1 MAKERGDLQ
10 QLLTDELRDLFDAE
24 KQLVKALP
32 KMVKSATDKELANAL
47 REHLEITRG
56 QVQRLE
62 RVFESMDM
70 KARSKPCK
78 GMKGIV
84 DEGREMLQED
94 LEEGVLDSAITG
106 AARKVEHYE
115 MMGYESVRSMAQQ
128 LGMREAAQMLQETL
142 QEETQADK
150 QLAQISKRLLKEAS
164 SRRPQAE
171 EPEVRGRSAKSGRTG
186 SSKASKTSGG
196 RKSSGGSKS
205 SHILTDPEEIR
216 QWAGERGAQPA
227 CVRGTGGK
235 GDIGMLR
242 LDFPGYSGEDSL
254 EPIEWDEWVE
264 KFEERGL
271 GLLVQEQTADGQKS
285 NFNKLVNREGAGKAK
300 TKTAK

>member
-47 REHLEITRG
+47 REHLEVTRG

-84 DEGREMLQED
+84 DEGQEMLQED
-94 LEEGVLDSAITG
+94 LEEGILDSAITG

-142 QEETQADK
+142 QEEMQADK

-164 SRRPQAE
+164 ARRPEAE
-171 EPEVRGRSAKSGRTG
+171 QPEGRGRSGKSGRTG
-186 SSKASKTSGG
+186 SSKASKASGK
-196 RKSSGGSKS
+196 RKSSSGSKS
-205 SHILTDPEEIR
+205 SHILTDSEEIR
-216 QWAGERGAQPA
+216 QWAEERGAQPA

-254 EPIEWDEWVE
+254 EPIDWDEWLQ

-271 GLLVQEQTADGQKS
+271 GLLVQEKTADGQKS